1 MPTVG
6 SDRWVSTVV
15 LGDGDTAVVRPIT
28 PADRIA
34 LAEFHARQSDESKY
48 RRYFSAKPTL
58 SASELTHF
66 TELDFVDRVA
76 LVVERHGEFIAWASY
91 ERWPNRSDAEAA
103 FMVDDSQ
110 QGLGIAT
117 LLLEHLAAI
126 ARTNGINRFTAEVL
140 ADNRPMMVVFTRAG
154 WPVERHFDSGVIDV
168 EFSLDNTA
176 EFIDSVERREQRAD
190 SRAIARLLIPRS
202 IALIG
207 ASETP
212 GGIGTEIWDNL
223 RNGFSGPLY
232 AVNPHRDRIGDER
245 CYPTVSAIDAE
256 VSLAV
261 IAVPEAA
268 LEAAIMDCIAA
279 QVRGAV
285 IITAVNENLINESA
299 HKALLL
305 PELIATARRNGLR
318 IIGPASFGFASTLPD
333 VAIQAAM
340 VPVTL
345 PPGGV
350 AISLQSGTLASSVL
364 LMAAELQMGLSW
376 FVSLGDKSDVS
387 GNDLL
392 QFWEDDA
399 ATSVIAMYTESF
411 GNPRKFA
418 RLARRVSQTRPIV
431 AVRTGSAMAGAAGS
445 ALYRQ
450 CGVIEVPTVAAMLDT
465 ARVLATQPL
474 MASRRVAVLTNARS
488 PGVLT
493 EAALRAADLEV
504 VAVPRT
510 LNWSSSDDEFGEA
523 LKLALAADH
532 IDSVVVVHAPP
543 TTALS
548 QGPITQIDQAAR
560 NATKPVVAVMLGA
573 RDGTLLP
580 GSNVQKFSFPEPAAA
595 VLGRLY
601 AYSAWRASEG
611 ASTVEVVA
619 DVDHPQAEALIT
631 NGLIA
636 SDATVSSDTTAE
648 KDSIGVNLEP
658 TVIKDLLATYGI
670 AMADCRLVPAE
681 MASEAANEIG
691 YPVAVKAARRHTG
704 RSVQAGVALDV
715 ADSDDLTRVVRQ
727 MQTHLG
733 ADADWII
740 VQQMVTPGVDLRV
753 HVTTDERLG
762 PVVTVG
768 LGGAQADVIGDES
781 SRLAPISEAA
791 AVSMLASTRVAATL
805 SPQSTRLVTDLIRRV
820 AQLAAD
826 HPEIIEIDVNPVLV
840 SERGATVV
848 DARCRLAPAPTT
860 ETALRR
866 LE

>member
-1 MPTVG
+1 M
-6 SDRWVSTVV
+6 SQSRRDQWASTVV
-15 LGDGDTAVVRPIT
+15 LGDGDTAVIRPIT
-28 PADRIA
+28 PSDRDA
-34 LAEFHARQSDESKY
+34 LAAFHARQSDESKY

-58 SASELTHF
+58 SGSELTHF

-91 ERWPNRSDAEAA
+91 ERWPNREDAEAA

-126 ARTNGINRFTAEVL
+126 ARTNGISRFTAEVL

-190 SRAIARLLIPRS
+190 SRAMARLLIPRS

-207 ASETP
+207 ASDTP
-212 GGIGTEIWDNL
+212 GGIGTEIWQNL
-223 RNGFSGPLY
+223 RSGFSGPLF
-232 AVNPHRDRIGDER
+232 AVNPHRDQIGEDR

-268 LEAAIMDCIAA
+268 LEATIMDCIAA

-285 IITAVNENLINESA
+285 IITAVNENGGLSPKVPMA
-299 HKALLL
+299 
-305 PELIATARRNGLR
+305 ELVATARRNGLR
-318 IIGPASFGFASTLPD
+318 IIGPASFGFASPRPD

-392 QFWEDDA
+392 QFWQDDA
-399 ATSVIAMYTESF
+399 ATSVIAMYTETF

-418 RLARRVSQTRPIV
+418 RLARRVSMTRPIV
-431 AVRTGSAMAGAAGS
+431 AVRTGTAMLGPAAS

-474 MASRRVAVLTNARS
+474 MRSRNVAVITNARS

-493 EAALRAADLEV
+493 EAALRAAGLEV
-504 VAVPRT
+504 VPAPISLDWT
-510 LNWSSSDDEFGEA
+510 STDTEFGEA
-523 LKLALAADH
+523 VRRALDH
-532 IDSVVVVHAPP
+532 ETIDAVVVVHAPP

-548 QGPITQIDQAAR
+548 QGPITQIDEAAR
-560 NATKPVVAVMLGA
+560 TATKPVVAVMLGA
-573 RDGTLLP
+573 RDGALLP
-580 GSNVQKFSFPEPAAA
+580 GSPVQRFSFPEPAAA

-611 ASTVEVVA
+611 ASTPEMIN
-619 DVDHPQAEALIT
+619 DVDVGRAEALIAT
-631 NGLIA
+631 SLTDRDVPVEGTEIDPAVIMELL
-636 SDATVSSDTTAE
+636 DA
-648 KDSIGVNLEP
+648 
-658 TVIKDLLATYGI
+658 YGI
-670 AMADCRLVPAE
+670 TMAKCRLVTADRAE
-681 MASEAANEIG
+681 LAAAEIG
-691 YPVAVKAARRHTG
+691 YPVAIKAARRHIG

-715 ADSDDLTRVVRQ
+715 ADPEDLRRVVGQ
-727 MQTHLG
+727 MRTHLG
-733 ADADWII
+733 VDAEWLI
-740 VQQMVTPGVDLRV
+740 VQEMATPGVDLRI

-768 LGGAQADVIGDES
+768 LGGSQADVIGDES

-791 AVSMLASTRVAATL
+791 AISMLASTRVSGAL
-805 SPQSTRLVTDLIRRV
+805 DPQTTHLVTDLIRRV

-826 HPEIIEIDVNPVLV
+826 HHEIIEIDVNPVLV
-840 SERGATVV
+840 SSEGATVV
-848 DARCRLAPAPTT
+848 DARCRLALAPVAQ
-860 ETALRR
+860 TALRR